1 MKDIRG
7 NRENRIIKNSKGF
20 TLLETLL
27 VVAIIAVLL
36 GISIMGV
43 VAVQKELRQR
53 ELDSKAEVIYMAA
66 QNRLME
72 LKASGRAE
80 FYSPDNLND
89 VHQLGLIP
97 LDSEDE
103 NRTEESLFYVT
114 SSMTGTGELSTASVV
129 LPESRVEKEIR
140 DNSWV
145 IEYDPASGSVYAV
158 FYSEDTMEYAPESFN
173 DLRIRQMRKKAGA
186 KVGYYGG
193 DTVVAIDTN
202 TLNPKIEIYNE
213 ETLHALLV
221 CNMVSSGDVSF
232 EIKIEDE
239 YKHSVTEKISQKEL
253 TRVGANLS
261 YDLVLD
267 KLADEQ
273 RFKDK
278 YPNLV
283 AGSDITITLIARSDD
298 DLVDSATVTDKTN
311 SLFAESETDKDI
323 ATESVAVITYG
334 RHLQNLD
341 SESGLN
347 SNPGYMNFRKAV
359 QKNNLHFENDEE
371 NIDDWYSIYGDKAY
385 KAVSNDSLDSY
396 SGSYSDGSATLKTVI
411 YGLDTQTGMFDVFK
425 GRELKDITLSG
436 ARITGG
442 EYAGAVAGSIVSGS
456 GSTAAVSDCQAYL
469 SETEGDL
476 TGRTEKDICISGS
489 KYTGGLVGRTSGNV
503 KITDS
508 LAATVAGTESADY
521 TGGLVGYAAGSLA
534 IESSYADCYLY
545 GKNAG
550 GLIGSADD
558 NCNISITDSYSAGY
572 ITAADKAAGFV
583 PEEVKTMKNAYS
595 ACAYMENA
603 DKVYATVKGISDET
617 TVSKVYY
624 LSTEGLNSTH
634 IGTALNYGQ
643 LNGEKAKYAG
653 KLGDKFTA
661 STGGDNTY
669 AYNLM
674 GQGLTDYSF
683 PKLEK
688 LTHYGD
694 WKADFEDS
702 RPVYYEVYDKG
713 TTTSYGIYG
722 ANLDTLKKSGSAT
735 GDGYGIIYGSKPAA
749 ASVVNINGTEVSAGD
764 AVEITAGDD
773 TYWLLKFPS
782 EIVNTKNAP
791 KDFYQELD
799 ADGIT
804 YYYNPHFA
812 KTVTSEKPNTVSRI
826 YVRTAR
832 QLYNMSLYYE
842 DYADKTEKSTYTQE
856 LDIYYGKYNWGEYAG
871 INDVTEQKPIG
882 TDSRYEFHS
891 IYDGGSNVIDGVS
904 FASDKYYAGMF
915 GYNRGTLRNI
925 VIASDYGQGTD
936 RYVSTDSNI
945 EGSKAEA
952 YIGVLA
958 GRNSKTIRNCAAAG
972 YTFKI
977 YTYRSSKLY
986 AGGLVGV
993 NSGTVRNSS
1002 AETPDMRISETYANV
1017 KAGGFAGRNI
1027 GGIYSSYS
1035 VGKLDIIEAKQGNA
1049 AAGGFTGE
1057 NTGIL
1062 NNAYCA
1068 VSITISGSA
1077 KGYGFTPAGGT
1088 ITGCAYLNN
1097 GTYYYVE
1104 KLNAYDI
1111 SGGDNRVKSVNSSEL
1126 GKLKLKNFG
1135 TASKANSLYHGKTND
1150 LENDNRYPYPA
1161 IVKKG
1166 SDYVHYGNWPV
1177 ETELGDTGVFYWEH
1191 EAGGPNAG
1199 YHFRYLGIKD
1209 SKGVGGSSLCT
1220 AHNDGGIVK
1229 EYGYGYYYKEGAKVN
1244 VSMTSFA
1251 ADPVVNDDASDKIAS
1266 QLSEYEVVAYTT
1278 GTDTDTGLYLNTDAA
1293 NGRWNLR
1300 YTENDRTVNYRYTI
1314 CPFFANSFSCDSI
1327 AAADSTGY
1335 DGNTDTPGSDSN
1347 RYNVRSAEQ
1356 LQYINWNYSNENTS
1370 TFVNG
1375 TSAQY
1380 NRFPYLIYVGGTSA
1394 TVKDLNYYWEQSHD
1408 IDNDSR
1414 SFTPIGSMYYTNN
1427 KNDGNAYSA
1436 YFGGSYDGKSY
1447 SIKNIK
1453 IQSDAQM
1460 VGMFGITI
1468 GARLKNIVM
1477 YSENEDTIEIT
1488 KDSKKWYCIGG
1499 LVGFAAKGSSSN
1511 NAVIENCTV
1520 SGYRI
1525 IDSRN
1530 TSGDW
1535 GGASIGGL
1543 AGATNMDISKC
1554 TAVNDINIALSYN
1567 SGYNNVRVGGLV
1579 GNCRA
1584 AIDGCYSGGSI
1595 ESSVTTYGYNHGTS
1609 TNIWI
1614 GGITGGVVMIN
1625 YGNLKNLVG
1634 SINTDVYV
1642 KNSYSYV
1649 NLPKSGSHQVRTVHA
1664 IASNGEAQSGAF
1676 NINDIPNP
1684 DVNIVNC
1691 YAYEDNVKNSDD
1703 YIARGNKN
1711 YNETIDIKDGDQSQ
1725 SHVYLT
1731 NSGNSPYVTYEQ
1743 LSSKTG
1749 TIALLN
1755 KDSSQFDFVTAFEN
1769 GAKIDGKYSHPGDDS
1784 SLEGTNYPFPTVL
1797 TQTNTFG
1804 ETVNVHYG
1812 TWPKGTMYWQDSMSS
1827 FDMLENSE
1835 IELYLKYLNYR
1846 NGDTPE
1852 FIFLDEDENRL
1863 SEADSPLAFKSCNFV
1878 TDSQYYR
1885 VVFTALKEG
1894 TVTVRA
1900 KLGSTTADTLVSI
1913 TANLVIAAAPAELD
1927 LSAGDDG
1934 NIFFNVKSASGNV
1947 DFTDAVK
1954 WDIEVDDET
1963 VASCEA
1969 PKYSA
1974 ADKQWKMKVTGLKA
1988 DETSIT
1994 ARAIYTTEINGVSRS
2009 FSETIV
2015 ILVNVTDD
2023 TQSVDNE

>member
-27 VVAIIAVLL
+27 VVAIIVVLL

-43 VAVQKELRQR
+43 VAIQKELRQR

-80 FYSPDNLND
+80 LYSSDTELKD
-89 VHQLGLIP
+89 VYPLGLIP

-114 SSMTGTGELSTASVV
+114 SNAAGAGELSTAAIV

-140 DNSWV
+140 DNNWV

-158 FYSEDTMEYAPESFN
+158 FYSEDTMEYTPESFN
-173 DLRIRQMRKKAGA
+173 DLRIKQMRKKAGA

-202 TLNPKIEIYNE
+202 TLNPRIEIYNE

-239 YKHSVTEKISQKEL
+239 YKNSVTENISQKEL

-267 KLADEQ
+267 RLSDKQ

-278 YPNLV
+278 YPKLV
-283 AGSDITITLIARSDD
+283 AGSDIRITLTARSDD
-298 DLVDSATVTDKTN
+298 DLVDSATVTAETN
-311 SLFAESETDKDI
+311 SLFAETETDKDT
-323 ATESVAVITYG
+323 ATADVAVITCC

-341 SESGLN
+341 DSSGLN
-347 SNPGYMNFRKAV
+347 NEYKNFRKAV

-371 NIDDWYSIYGDKAY
+371 NLDDWYSVYGDRAY
-385 KAVSNDSLDSY
+385 RAVSNIRLESY
-396 SGSYSDGSATLKTVI
+396 SGSYSDGTATFKTVI
-411 YGLDTQTGMFDVFK
+411 YGLDTETGMFDVFS

-436 ARITGG
+436 AKVTGG
-442 EYAGAVAGSIVSGS
+442 EYAGAVAGSIVSGN
-456 GSTAAVSDCQAYL
+456 GNAVSVSGCQVYL

-476 TGRTEKDICISGS
+476 AGRTEKDIWIYGS
-489 KYTGGLVGRTSGNV
+489 KYTGGLIGAVSGSINI
-503 KITDS
+503 KDS
-508 LAATVAGTESADY
+508 FAATVAGSQNSDY
-521 TGGLVGYAAGSLA
+521 TGGLVGYAKGSLA

-545 GKNAG
+545 GKTAG
-550 GLIGSADD
+550 GLIGSADND
-558 NCNISITDSYSAGY
+558 CNIAITDSYSAGY
-572 ITAADKAAGFV
+572 ITAGKAAGFT
-583 PEEVKTMKNAYS
+583 PETVKTMANAYS
-595 ACAYMENA
+595 ACAYMGDA
-603 DKVYATVKGISDET
+603 DEIYATVKGMSDET
-617 TVSKVYY
+617 TVNKVYY
-624 LSTEGLNSTH
+624 LNTTGISGNQ
-634 IGTALNYGQ
+634 IGSALNYAQ
-643 LNGEKAKYAG
+643 LNGEKSKYAG
-653 KLGDKFTA
+653 ELGDKFTA
-661 STGGDNTY
+661 STGGDNTS

-683 PKLEK
+683 PRIEK

-694 WKADFEDS
+694 WEADFEDS
-702 RPVYYEVYDKG
+702 RPVYYEVYNKG
-713 TTTSYGIYG
+713 TEISYGIYG

-735 GDGYGIIYGSKPAA
+735 GDGYGIIYGSKPSADA
-749 ASVVNINGTEVSAGD
+749 LVNGTKISAGD
-764 AVEITAGDD
+764 AVEITAGNS

-791 KDFYQELD
+791 EDFYQELT

-812 KTVTSEKPNTVSRI
+812 KTVTSDKPNTVSRV

-832 QLYNMSLYYE
+832 QLYNMSMYY
-842 DYADKTEKSTYTQE
+842 DNYADKTKSSIYTQE
-856 LDIYYGKYNWGEYAG
+856 LDIYYSSYDWSEYAG
-871 INDVTEQKPIG
+871 IAAVSEQKPIG
-882 TDSRYEFHS
+882 RGDRYEFGS

-925 VIASDYGQGTD
+925 VIASDYGQETD
-936 RYVSTDSNI
+936 RYVSTDSKI
-945 EGSKAEA
+945 EGSKAET

-958 GRNSKTIRNCAAAG
+958 GRNSKAIRNCATAG

-977 YTYRSSKLY
+977 YTYRSSRLY
-986 AGGLVGV
+986 AGGLLGE

-1027 GGIYSSYS
+1027 GGIYNSYS

-1062 NNAYCA
+1062 NNSYCA

-1088 ITGCAYLNN
+1088 ITGCVYLNN

-1104 KLNAYDI
+1104 ELNAYDI
-1111 SGGDNRVKSVNSSEL
+1111 SGGDNRVKSVNSNEL
-1126 GKLKLKNFG
+1126 GKLNMKNFG
-1135 TASKANSLYHGKTND
+1135 TASKKNSLYHGKTD
-1150 LENDNRYPYPA
+1150 DVKNDNRYPYPA

-1177 ETELGDTGVFYWEH
+1177 ETELGDTGVFYWER
-1191 EAGGPNAG
+1191 EVGGPNAG
-1199 YHFRYLGIKD
+1199 YHFRYLGITD

-1229 EYGYGYYYKEGAKVN
+1229 EYGYGYYYKDSANAN
-1244 VSMTSFA
+1244 VTMTGFA
-1251 ADPVVNDDASDKIAS
+1251 ANPVVNSEASDKIAS

-1278 GTDTDTGLYLNTDAA
+1278 GTGADEGLYLNTNSA
-1293 NGRWNLR
+1293 NGTWNLR
-1300 YTENDRTVNYRYTI
+1300 YTENGRTASYRYTV
-1314 CPFFANSFSCDSI
+1314 CPFFADSFRCDSI

-1335 DGNTDTPGSDSN
+1335 DGNTDTPGSN
-1347 RYNVRSAEQ
+1347 NNNYEVRSSEQ
-1356 LQYINWNYSNENTS
+1356 LQYINWNYKYTNTS
-1370 TFVNG
+1370 TSVSSTN
-1375 TSAQY
+1375 SQY
-1380 NRFPYLIYVGGTSA
+1380 NSFPYLIYVGGTSA

-1414 SFTPIGSMYYTNN
+1414 KFTPIGSMYYTNN

-1436 YFGGSYDGKSY
+1436 YFGGSYDGKAY

-1468 GARLKNIVM
+1468 GARLNNIVM

-1488 KDSKKWYCIGG
+1488 KDSQKWYCIGG
-1499 LVGFAAKGSSSN
+1499 LVGFAAKGSNNN

-1584 AIDGCYSGGSI
+1584 TIDGCYSGGSI
-1595 ESSVTTYGYNHGTS
+1595 ESSVTTYGYDHASS

-1625 YGNLKNLVG
+1625 YGNLKELVG
-1634 SINTDVYV
+1634 SIDTNVYV
-1642 KNSYSYV
+1642 RNSYSYV
-1649 NLPKSGSHQVRTVHA
+1649 NLPESGSHQIRTVHA
-1664 IASNGEAQSGAF
+1664 IASNGEAQSTAF
-1676 NINDIPNP
+1676 NLNDIPNP

-1691 YAYEDNVKNSDD
+1691 YAYEDNIKSSDD

-1711 YNETIDIKDGDQSQ
+1711 YNSSVDIKNGNQSQ

-1743 LSSKTG
+1743 LSSETG
-1749 TIALLN
+1749 TISLLN
-1755 KDSSQFDFVTAFEN
+1755 KDSRQFGFVTTSEN
-1769 GAKIDGKYSHPGDDS
+1769 GAKIDGKYSHPGDEP
-1784 SLEGTNYPFPTVL
+1784 SLEGVNYPFPTVL
-1797 TQTNTFG
+1797 TQLDTFG

-1812 TWPKGTMYWQDSMSS
+1812 IWPVGVMYWQNSMNS
-1827 FDMLENSE
+1827 FDMLENRE
-1835 IELYLKYLNYR
+1835 IELQLQHLNYKS
-1846 NGDTPE
+1846 GEEPE
-1852 FIFLDEDENRL
+1852 FIFLDEEEKEL
-1863 SEADSPLAFKSCNFV
+1863 SETDSPLVLKSCSFV
-1878 TDSQYYR
+1878 TDSQLYK
-1885 VVFTALKEG
+1885 VVFTTLKEG

-1900 KLGSTTADTLVSI
+1900 KLGNTTADTLVSI
-1913 TANLVIAAAPAELD
+1913 TANLLITAAPAELKLPEGSD
-1927 LSAGDDG
+1927 SNLLLTVTSING
-1934 NIFFNVKSASGNV
+1934 SS
-1947 DFTDAVK
+1947 DFTSQVK
-1954 WDIEVDDET
+1954 WNVEADDDT
-1963 VASCEA
+1963 VISCDP

-1974 ADKQWKMKVTGLKA
+1974 SDKCWIMKVTGLKA
-1988 DETSIT
+1988 EETSIT
-1994 ARAIYTTEINGVSRS
+1994 VRATYTTEINGVSRA
-2009 FSETIV
+2009 FSESTV
-2015 ILVNVTDD
+2015 VLVNVTEN
-2023 TQSVDNE
+2023 TAVADNE